1 MWHVE
6 NGLKYGV
13 LKGKAGIR
21 RWPKMSL
28 EELSEALVMSTG
40 LLSLEDCANGSQFSV
55 NSISSNHCGLNPN
68 NLTAS
73 LKAWYHRLHQNRLRA
88 YL

>member
-21 RWPKMSL
+21 RWPKMRL

-40 LLSLEDCANGSQFSV
+40 LLSLEDLPMAPSSQ
-55 NSISSNHCGLNPN
+55 
-68 NLTAS
+68 
-73 LKAWYHRLHQNRLRA
+73 
-88 YL
+88 